1 MEKEFIRQEMKQKKE
16 VLTSDEISQ
25 KSDSIQR
32 FLYELPLYKDAEA
45 IFCYVSFN
53 EEVRTADIITKA
65 LLDGKKV
72 YVPKIVKGNMKFIE
86 IMSLSDLVPGF
97 FGILEPKGDKEVIP
111 ASYNFVIVPGLAF
124 DQEGRRIGYGKGFY
138 DRYFNLYGEERFLKV
153 ALAYDFQ
160 VYAQLQ
166 DFPKDVKLNMILT
179 DNEEYHIK

>member
-1 MEKEFIRQEMKQKKE
+1 MDKEVIRQEIKQRKE
-16 VLTSDEISQ
+16 LLSSHEITQ
-25 KSDSIQR
+25 KSDRIQSLL
-32 FLYELPLYKDAEA
+32 FNLPFYQEAEA

-53 EEVRTADIITKA
+53 QEVSTTEIITKA
-65 LLDGKKV
+65 LLDGKRV
-72 YVPKIVKGNMKFIE
+72 YVPKILQGNMKFIE

-166 DFPKDVKLNMILT
+166 DFPKDVKMNMILT

>member
-1 MEKEFIRQEMKQKKE
+1 MVKEFIRQEMKQKKE

-97 FGILEPKGDKEVIP
+97 FGILEPKSSEEVVP
-111 ASYNFVIVPGLAF
+111 SHHNFVIVPGLAF
-124 DQEGRRIGYGKGFY
+124 DKAGRRIGYGKGFY
-138 DRYFNLYGEERFLKV
+138 DRYFEMYGEDRFIKV
-153 ALAYDFQ
+153 ALAYEFQ
-160 VYAQLQ
+160 IYEELQ
-166 DFPKDVKLNMILT
+166 ECPEDVKMDMILT
-179 DNEEYHIK
+179 ENRTYSM